1 MHAQRT
7 GLQWTSA
14 FVFIAGLLLSGC
26 QARTH
31 DVAGAVTVGDE
42 PIPLGSITFVGE
54 PPSSAVVDVLIEN
67 GRYSG
72 RLPPGTY
79 RLTVAARRPPAPE
92 PPPPSGMGIP
102 DEKLAEMKK
111 AYEAY
116 KPPKL
121 PRIPRQ
127 YEDYSSTPLRLTVP
141 SKSPQHD
148 VVIEP

>member
-1 MHAQRT
+1 MHAMRPGVLRT
-7 GLQWTSA
+7 A
-14 FVFIAGLLLSGC
+14 ARVFVAGLFLSGC
-26 QARTH
+26 QARTY
-31 DVAGAVTVGDE
+31 DVTGTATVNDE
-42 PIPLGSITFVGE
+42 PIPLGSITFTGE
-54 PPSSAVVDVLIEN
+54 PPLSAVVDVLVEN

-79 RLTVAARRPPAPE
+79 RLTVVSRQPPAPDL
-92 PPPPSGMGIP
+92 PPPPGLGVTEEQSAQMR
-102 DEKLAEMKK
+102 K

-121 PRIPRQ
+121 PRIPRR

-141 SKSPQHD
+141 AKSPQHD